1 MALSASYA
9 QVLFENAVEVRH
21 PVVKASATLY
31 GGTLACNDSGVA
43 RPYTGALAAAGA
55 TLLGF
60 PINTIVETTGSD
72 YTPPTPIVYRRGCP
86 FYCQAKSGDAPG
98 VSQIGGFVALYD
110 NFTAQTTLTS
120 GYVQAILIEVK
131 ANGDLVVRLP

>member
-9 QVLFENAVEVRH
+9 QILFENAVEVRH
-21 PVVKASATLY
+21 AVVKASATIY

-60 PINTIVETTGSD
+60 PLTTIVESTGSD
-72 YTPPTPIVYRRGCP
+72 YTLATAAVYRRGCP
-86 FYCQAKSGDAPG
+86 FVCNAKSGDAPG
-98 VSQIGGFVALYD
+98 VAQIGGFVALYD

-120 GYVQAILIEVK
+120 GYIQAILIEVK